1 MQRSL
6 GQVALGASDLNRA
19 IDCYRTI
26 LASDPAAVFP
36 DAGIAFFSLG
46 ESRLMIERD
55 GPPSRIYVVCD
66 RVDSEIG
73 RLVEEGIELI
83 SPPHRIFEHADDRLG
98 PSGTE
103 EWQAFVK
110 DSEGNLVG
118 LIEFRTGS

>member
-1 MQRSL
+1 MSIGLDLGSTQFRSL
-6 GQVALGASDLNRA
+6 RRQGRRLVVRA
-19 IDCYRTI
+19 CPCVMTCIADT
-26 LASDPAAVFP
+26 PAH
-36 DAGIAFFSLG
+36 
-46 ESRLMIERD
+46 RLMIERD